1 MQNIGLYHFEN
12 PSSSYIDVLKE
23 KKYTL
28 LPLEK
33 NMSEAKRTEL
43 QAIILDYSGESLGE
57 SVGQISEMLF
67 TIKKSEMP
75 FVFILLRESTQVER
89 LIYLQLGAT
98 IVFDQHIK
106 PREFGEIISNVLH
119 QKAKADQPMV
129 PEKEENQI
137 QLNDHNHS
145 ICLEN
150 GKEIS
155 LTRLEYRL
163 VSFLKE
169 KQGKGA
175 TYEEIYQNLWDREIE
190 NKRYQV
196 ANLVF
201 HIRTKIEE
209 NTAKPKYLKTIRT
222 IGYALVQESTQK
234 KNKGM
239 N

>member
-1 MQNIGLYHFEN
+1 MKNIGLYHFEN
-12 PSSSYIDVLKE
+12 PSSLYIDVLKE

-33 NMSEAKRTEL
+33 YTTEAKQTKLE
-43 QAIILDYSGESLGE
+43 AIILDHSGESLGE
-57 SVGQISEMLF
+57 SVEQISEMLF
-67 TIKKSEMP
+67 TIKKSEVP

-119 QKAKADQPMV
+119 QRTKSDQLMIQ
-129 PEKEENQI
+129 EKEEKQI
-137 QLNDHNHS
+137 QLNDYNHS

-150 GKEIS
+150 GNEIS

-163 VSFLKE
+163 VSYLND

-175 TYEEIYQNLWDREIE
+175 TYEEIYKVLWDKEIE

-222 IGYALVQESTQK
+222 IGYALVHESTQK
-234 KNKGM
+234 NNKGM